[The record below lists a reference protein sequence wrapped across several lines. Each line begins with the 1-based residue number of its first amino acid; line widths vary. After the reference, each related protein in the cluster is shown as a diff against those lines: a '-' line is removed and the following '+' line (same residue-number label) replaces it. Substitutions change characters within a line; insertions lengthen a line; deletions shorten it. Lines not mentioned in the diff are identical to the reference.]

1 LVLRLIHNEPILP
14 DGGCRYQAAS
24 FAGIFQTLMTAPKKL
39 RGCLPTPGVV
49 KNLVQPTLP
58 QYYASLAPFQEFFR
72 SGVPILTYH
81 KLGPCPRGA
90 RLKGMYLSERLFVR
104 QLVELREAGFSSI
117 KLSDVLGVVGAQNR
131 VFSITF
137 DDGFRNVMR
146 YGLAS
151 LAQCHCQAT
160 QFLVAGR
167 LGGMN
172 EWDLAEGEAPEPLMD
187 VAQVREWLAAGHEI
201 GSHTLTHPWL
211 TRMPLAAARE
221 EISASKKWL
230 EDQFGQVV
238 EHFCYPYGDW
248 NEPVRDLVRESGYRT
263 ACTTQFG
270 LNTATTPPWALFRVT
285 ARYRTRSVKS
295 LWAWLMRRMH
305 GSTMR

>member
-1 LVLRLIHNEPILP
+1 M
-14 DGGCRYQAAS
+14 AA
-24 FAGIFQTLMTAPKKL
+24 PNKL
-39 RGCLPTPGVV
+39 CGCLPTPGVV

-58 QYYASLAPFQEFFR
+58 QYYASLAPFRELFR

-81 KLGPCPRGA
+81 KLGPRPRGA
-90 RLKGMYLSERLFVR
+90 RLKGMYLSGKLFVR
-104 QLVELREAGFSSI
+104 QLAELREAGFSST
-117 KLSDVLGVVGAQNR
+117 KLSEVPRIVGAQKR

-137 DDGFRNVMR
+137 DDGFRNVLED
-146 YGLAS
+146 GLAS
-151 LAQCHCQAT
+151 LAQFQCHAT

-167 LGGMN
+167 LGKMN
-172 EWDLAEGEAPEPLMD
+172 EWDLAEGEVPEPLMD
-187 VAQVREWLAAGHEI
+187 KTQVREWLAAGHEI

-211 TRMPLAAARE
+211 TRLPLPAARE
-221 EISASKKWL
+221 EIGASKKRL
-230 EDQFGQVV
+230 EDQFGRVV

-295 LWAWLMRRMH
+295 LWAWLMRGMW
-305 GSTMR
+305 GIAKT